1 MFSRIDHIIGHKINL
16 NRFKR
21 IKIISSIFSD
31 NSSMKPELNYRKKN
45 GKSTNTWRLNNMQ
58 LKNKWVNEKIKEEIK
73 KYLETNENGNT
84 TLQNLWDAVKAVL
97 REKFIVI
104 QAFLKKQE
112 KSQIT

>member
-31 NSSMKPELNYRKKN
+31 SSSMKPELNYRKKN

-84 TLQNLWDAVKAVL
+84 TYHNLWGAA
-97 REKFIVI
+97 EQF
-104 QAFLKKQE
+104 
-112 KSQIT
+112 